1 VTPDQTALELS
12 LVVFQASVTL
22 GLALLF
28 LALAVTYRKRH
39 FGVWGGAW
47 SVYALRLVIIALFLA
62 TGDQI
67 WLFWHQVATG
77 WTALLLLWAA
87 VVFARQLPWDRRYYA
102 AFLIPVA
109 WSYIAIYRIQSF
121 LLAALPAVVF
131 LSLVTLGTGVVF
143 LQYWR
148 RAASKGAAVLAV
160 AFLLWGLHHLDY
172 TFLRARG
179 AWVPWG
185 YYLDLL
191 FELAVGGGMLLL
203 VLEDQHRGIA
213 ALAALSG
220 DLQRSL
226 RPADVVTAVLQRPLA
241 LPPVVGCALYQ
252 EDGEAAGRGGGGGG
266 GGGGVEEAG
275 QAGTLAFRGGSG
287 VCADWGDSDL
297 ARAAEAG
304 ADAAPIVA
312 APREGLP
319 RVVHH
324 WPKAARGP
332 TGPLAAH
339 PYAAFLPIF
348 MGERSAGTFVI
359 VARARDPFASM
370 DRGFLRALGDQIGA
384 ALQHAE
390 LYAELEARSAELARA
405 SASLLRAAEAE
416 RGRIARELHDETG
429 QVLTAIKL
437 ELAELERLVAG
448 AGMPTDAIARVT
460 DLAGRALES
469 IRATARGLRP
479 AVLDDL
485 GFLPAMRA
493 LAEDF
498 AGRTGVA
505 VELRETPLPR
515 PPAPEVEVAAY
526 RVLQEALTNVAR
538 HSHATRVE
546 VRIASADGELLLAV
560 QDNGRGFETVPAARA
575 AAGHAGLAGMRE
587 RVVGAGGR
595 FAVTSEPGRG
605 VRLEAR
611 LPLGDNDG

>member
-1 VTPDQTALELS
+1 MNPAATSLELS
-12 LVVFQASVTL
+12 LLVFQAGVTL

-28 LALAVTYRKRH
+28 LALAATYRKRH

-47 SVYALRLVIIALFLA
+47 SVYALRLAIIALYLA
-62 TGDQI
+62 TRDQI

-87 VVFARQLPWDRRYYA
+87 VVFARQTPWDRRYYA
-102 AFLIPVA
+102 AFLVPVA
-109 WSYIAIYRIQSF
+109 WSYIAIYQIQSF
-121 LLAALPAVVF
+121 LLAALPSVVF

-160 AFLLWGLHHLDY
+160 AFLLWGAHHLDY

-185 YYLDLL
+185 YYLDLF
-191 FELAVGGGMLLL
+191 FELVVGGGMLLL

-213 ALAALSG
+213 ALASLSG

-226 RPADVVTAVLQRPLA
+226 RPADVVGAVLERPLA
-241 LPPVVGCALYQ
+241 LPPVVGCALYR
-252 EDGEAAGRGGGGGG
+252 EAAGGSGA
-266 GGGGVEEAG
+266 AG
-275 QAGTLAFRGGSG
+275 ALAFRGGSG
-287 VCADWGDSDL
+287 VCAGWGGTAL
-297 ARAAEAG
+297 AEAAPGG
-304 ADAAPIVA
+304 ADAAPILA

-324 WPKAARGP
+324 WPRAATGP
-332 TGPLAAH
+332 DGPLAPH

-348 MGERSAGTFVI
+348 MGERTAGTFVI
-359 VARARDPFASM
+359 VAQARDPFASM
-370 DRGFLRALGDQIGA
+370 DREFLRALGHQIGA

-390 LYAELEARSAELARA
+390 LYAELETRSAELARA

-437 ELAELERLVAG
+437 ELAEVERTLADAG
-448 AGMPTDAIARVT
+448 RPTDAVARVA

-505 VELRETPLPR
+505 VDLRDGPLPR

-538 HSHATRVE
+538 HAGATRVE
-546 VRIASADGELLLAV
+546 VRIAATDGELELAV
-560 QDNGRGFETVPAARA
+560 QDDGRGFTAATGERA
-575 AAGHAGLAGMRE
+575 GAGRAGLAGMRE

-595 FAVTSEPGRG
+595 LAITSEPGRG

-611 LPLGDNDG
+611 LPLGESDA

>member
-1 VTPDQTALELS
+1 MTPGQPALELS

-22 GLALLF
+22 VLALLF
-28 LALAVTYRKRH
+28 LALAATYHKRH

-62 TGDQI
+62 TGNQI

-87 VVFARQLPWDRRYYA
+87 VVFARQLPWNRRYYA

-121 LLAALPAVVF
+121 LLAALPAVLF
-131 LSLVTLGTGVVF
+131 LSLVTLGTGVIF

-160 AFLLWGLHHLDY
+160 AFLLWGVHHLDY

-179 AWVPWG
+179 AWVPYG
-185 YYLDLL
+185 YFLDLL
-191 FELAVGGGMLLL
+191 FELSVGGGMLLL

-220 DLQRSL
+220 ELQRSL
-226 RPADVVTAVLQRPLA
+226 RPADVVAAVLERPLA
-241 LPPVVGCALYQ
+241 LPPVVGCALYRG
-252 EDGEAAGRGGGGGG
+252 DAGAGGGGGG
-266 GGGGVEEAG
+266 GGG
-275 QAGTLAFRGGSG
+275 TLAFQGGSG
-287 VCADWGDSDL
+287 VCADWGRSDL
-297 ARAAEAG
+297 ASATAAG
-304 ADAAPIVA
+304 TDTAPIVA

-324 WPKAARGP
+324 WPRAAAGP
-332 TGPLAAH
+332 AGALAPH

-348 MGERSAGTFVI
+348 MGGRSAGTFVI

-370 DRGFLRALGDQIGA
+370 DRGFLRALGHQIGA

-437 ELAELERLVAG
+437 ELAELERSLAAAG
-448 AGMPTDAIARVT
+448 ASTDAIARVT

-505 VELRETPLPR
+505 VDLREAPLPR

-538 HSHATRVE
+538 HAQASHVE
-546 VRIASADGELLLAV
+546 VRIASADGELRLAV
-560 QDNGRGFETVPAARA
+560 EDDGRGFDAGPAARA

-595 FAVTSEPGRG
+595 LSVTSEPGRG

-611 LPLGDNDG
+611 LPLGDSDG

>member
-1 VTPDQTALELS
+1 VTPNPSALELS

-28 LALAVTYRKRH
+28 LVLAVTYRKRY
-39 FGVWGGAW
+39 FGIWGGAW
-47 SVYALRLVIIALFLA
+47 SVYALRLVIIALFLW
-62 TGDQI
+62 TGNAL

-87 VVFARQLPWDRRYYA
+87 LVFARQLPWNRRYYPV
-102 AFLIPVA
+102 FLIPVA

-121 LLAALPAVVF
+121 LLAALPAVLF

-148 RAASKGAAVLAV
+148 RAASKGAAVLAA

-179 AWVPWG
+179 AWVPYG

-213 ALAALSG
+213 ALSTLSG

-226 RPADVVTAVLQRPLA
+226 RPADVVAAVVERPLA
-241 LPPVVGCALYQ
+241 LPPVVGCALYR
-252 EDGEAAGRGGGGGG
+252 EDA
-266 GGGGVEEAG
+266 
-275 QAGTLAFRGGSG
+275 AGTLVFRAGSG
-287 VCADWGDSDL
+287 VCAPWGETGL
-297 ARAAEAG
+297 AAVAPGEA
-304 ADAAPIVA
+304 DTEPIAA
-312 APREGLP
+312 APRDGSP

-324 WPKAARGP
+324 WPRAVASPAGS
-332 TGPLAAH
+332 LAPH
-339 PYAAFLPIF
+339 PYAAFLPVF
-348 MGERSAGTFVI
+348 MGERPAGTFVI

-370 DRGFLRALGDQIGA
+370 DRGFLRALGFQIGA

-390 LYAELEARSAELARA
+390 LYAALEERSAELTRA

-429 QVLTAIKL
+429 QMLTAIKL
-437 ELAELERLVAG
+437 ELAELQRALGPERASS
-448 AGMPTDAIARVT
+448 DAIARAT

-485 GFLPAMRA
+485 GFVPAMRA
-493 LAEDF
+493 LAEEF
-498 AGRTGVA
+498 AGRTGVT
-505 VELRETPLPR
+505 VQLSEVPLPR
-515 PPAPEVEVAAY
+515 PAAPEVEVIAY

-538 HSHATRVE
+538 HASATRVD
-546 VRIASADGELLLAV
+546 VQLAPADGELRLVV
-560 QDNGRGFETVPAARA
+560 QDDGRGLDTAPSADAG
-575 AAGHAGLAGMRE
+575 AGHAGLAGMRE

-595 FAVTSEPGRG
+595 LAITSAPGRG

-611 LPLGDNDG
+611 LPLGENDA